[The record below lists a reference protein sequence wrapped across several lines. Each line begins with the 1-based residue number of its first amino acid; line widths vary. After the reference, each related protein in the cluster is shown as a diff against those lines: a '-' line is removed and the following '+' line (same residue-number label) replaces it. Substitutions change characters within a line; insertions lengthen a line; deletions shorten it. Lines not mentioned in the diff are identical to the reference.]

1 MELLLQIKGRL
12 PRAAGMTAMSDM
24 PPDKPDVKPRESD
37 EVRRRIIE
45 EYAANLRELIR
56 KLRQELK
63 S

>member
-1 MELLLQIKGRL
+1 
-12 PRAAGMTAMSDM
+12 MTAMSDM